1 MQELNY
7 PQTYVL
13 RGEEAIEALNEYIN
27 EITSNTP
34 EELTENQ
41 TNIMVK
47 LAQSLIQA
55 IEDEDLHVKSKNFR
69 FTPKVKQTIEN
80 LFSFLKSVS
89 TSSESHETNQDSDN
103 YYCPSPNRI
112 L

>member
-1 MQELNY
+1 MQEFKR

-13 RGEEAIEALNEYIN
+13 KGEEAVEALNEYIN

-34 EELTENQ
+34 EELTEHQANF
-41 TNIMVK
+41 MVK
-47 LAQSLIQA
+47 LAQSLIQT
-55 IEDEDLHVKSKNFR
+55 IENETPPLKSKKSR
-69 FTPKVKQTIEN
+69 FTPNIKHTIEN
-80 LFSFLKSVS
+80 LSSFLKSVS
-89 TSSESHETNQDSDN
+89 NSSESHEAAQDPDN